1 MNYTRAAAA
10 FVNYCRASGQTAA
23 TVENHERNLRLF
35 SEAVALP
42 EGDEDITVAHID
54 EYKSLLHLRGLKQS
68 TVRAYLES
76 LCLFFAWATERKYC
90 AENPC
95 TPSAVKT
102 KVPPP
107 APYAHL
113 LTREEMAAL
122 LSPVCPK
129 GCTRKLFNR
138 NHAIVTVLLTS
149 GLRNSELRELRVS
162 DLIPSENRLVVR
174 CGKGGK
180 TRFAPYPPEAQE
192 AVAAWLSDPLRPS
205 ALPSDAILF
214 GKGTDTASWQMFSR
228 TELSTMVE
236 RFTKTVLGKE
246 SGIRTHA
253 LRHANASYLLD
264 AGVCIDDI
272 KDLLGHASPSVTV
285 RYAERLRPTVPT
297 DHAAAAFSRLSAAV

>member
-1 MNYTRAAAA
+1 MNYNTTTAAYL
-10 FVNYCRASGQTAA
+10 NYCRASGMTADS
-23 TVENHERNLRLF
+23 VSNNERSLRYF
-35 SEAVALP
+35 AEAVQLP
-42 EGDEDITVAHID
+42 EEITVAQID

-68 TVRAYLES
+68 SVRAYLQPLS
-76 LCLFFAWATERKYC
+76 QFFAWATERKYC
-90 AENPC
+90 SENPC
-95 TPSAVKT
+95 TASAVKT

-149 GLRNSELRELRVS
+149 GLRNSELRDLRVS
-162 DLIPSENRLVVR
+162 DLIPEENRLIVR

-180 TRFAPYPPEAQE
+180 SRTAPYPPAAQE
-192 AVAAWLSDPLRPS
+192 AVAAWMLDPLRPS
-205 ALPSDAILF
+205 ALPSDAFLF
-214 GKGTDTASWQMFSR
+214 GKGTDASSWAQFSR

-236 RFTKTVLGKE
+236 RFTKTVLGKD

-264 AGVCIDDI
+264 AGLCIDDI

-297 DHAAAAFSRLSAAV
+297 DHAADAFSRLSAAV

>member
-1 MNYTRAAAA
+1 MNYNRAAAA
-10 FVNYCRASGQTAA
+10 FINYCRASGQTAD
-23 TVENHERNLRLF
+23 TVSNNERNLRYF

-42 EGDEDITVAHID
+42 DADAEITVAHID

-107 APYAHL
+107 APYGHL
-113 LTREEMAAL
+113 LTREDMAAL

-129 GCTRKLFNR
+129 GCTKKLFNR

-149 GLRNSELRELRVS
+149 GLRNSELRELRLC

-180 TRFAPYPPEAQE
+180 MGYAPYPPVAQE

-236 RFTKTVLGKE
+236 RFTKTVLGKA

-253 LRHANASYLLD
+253 LRHANASYLWD
-264 AGVCIDDI
+264 SGMAIDDI
-272 KDLLGHASPSVTV
+272 QSVLRHSDSKITM
-285 RYAERLRPTVPT
+285 RYLDRLRPTAPT
-297 DHAAAAFSRLSAAV
+297 DHAADAFSALRAAV

>member
-1 MNYTRAAAA
+1 MNYNTTTAAYL
-10 FVNYCRASGQTAA
+10 NYCRASGMTADS
-23 TVENHERNLRLF
+23 VSNNERSLRYF
-35 SEAVALP
+35 AEAVNLP
-42 EGDEDITVAHID
+42 EEITVAQID

-68 TVRAYLES
+68 SVRAYLQPLS
-76 LCLFFAWATERKYC
+76 QFFSWATERKYC

-95 TPSAVKT
+95 TASAVKT

-113 LTREEMAAL
+113 LTREEMSAL

-149 GLRNSELRELRVS
+149 GLRNSELRDLRVS
-162 DLIPSENRLVVR
+162 DLLPEENRLIVR

-180 TRFAPYPPEAQE
+180 TRTAPYPPAAQE
-192 AVAAWLSDPLRPS
+192 AVASWMLDPLRPS
-205 ALPSDAILF
+205 TLPSEAFLF
-214 GKGTDTASWQMFSR
+214 GKGTDTANWTQFSR

-236 RFTKTVLGKE
+236 RFTKTVLGKD

-253 LRHANASYLLD
+253 LRHANASYLWD
-264 AGVCIDDI
+264 SGMREDDI
-272 KDLLGHASPSVTV
+272 QELLGHSDLGTTRVYLS
-285 RYAERLRPTVPT
+285 RLRPETPT
-297 DHAAAAFSRLSAAV
+297 ANAAAAFSRLSAAV

>member
-10 FVNYCRASGQTAA
+10 FINYCRASGQTAA

-42 EGDEDITVAHID
+42 DADAEITVAHID

-107 APYAHL
+107 APYNHL

-129 GCTRKLFNR
+129 GCTKKLFNR

-149 GLRNSELRELRVS
+149 GLRNSELRELRLC

-180 TRFAPYPPEAQE
+180 TRSAPYPPVAQE
-192 AVAAWLSDPLRPS
+192 AVAAWLSDPLCP
-205 ALPSDAILF
+205 ATLPSDAILF

-236 RFTKTVLGKE
+236 RFTKTVLGKD

-253 LRHANASYLLD
+253 LRHANASFLWD
-264 AGVCIDDI
+264 SGMREDDI
-272 KDLLGHASPSVTV
+272 QELLGHSDLGTTRVYLS
-285 RYAERLRPTVPT
+285 RLRPETPT
-297 DHAAAAFSRLSAAV
+297 DHAADAFAALRAAV

>member
-1 MNYTRAAAA
+1 MNYAAATAA
-10 FVNYCRASGQTAA
+10 FLNYCRASGQTAD
-23 TVENHERNLRLF
+23 TVDNHARHLRYF
-35 SEAVALP
+35 SESVKLP
-42 EGDEDITVAHID
+42 EEITVAQID

-68 TVRAYLES
+68 SVRAYLKS
-76 LCLFFAWATERKYC
+76 LTSFFAWATERKYC

-113 LTREEMAAL
+113 LSRDEMAAL
-122 LSPVCPK
+122 LSSSCPK
-129 GCTRKLFNR
+129 GCTRKLFTR

-149 GLRNSELRELRVS
+149 GLRNSELRDLRVS
-162 DLIPSENRLVVR
+162 DLIPEENRLIVR

-180 TRFAPYPPEAQE
+180 TRTAPYPPVAQA
-192 AVAAWLSDPLRPS
+192 AVASWMLDPLRPS
-205 ALPSDAILF
+205 TLPSDAFLF
-214 GKGTDTASWQMFSR
+214 GKGTDTANWTQFSR

-236 RFTKTVLGKE
+236 RFTKTALGKD

-264 AGVCIDDI
+264 AGLCIDDI

-297 DHAAAAFSRLSAAV
+297 DHAADAFSHLSAAV

>member
-1 MNYTRAAAA
+1 MNYTRATAA
-10 FVNYCRASGQTAA
+10 FINYCRASGQTAA

-35 SEAVALP
+35 SEAVSLP
-42 EGDEDITVAHID
+42 DADAEITVAHID

-76 LCLFFAWATERKYC
+76 LCLFFEWATERKYC

-107 APYAHL
+107 APYNHL

-129 GCTRKLFNR
+129 GCTKKLFNR

-149 GLRNSELRELRVS
+149 GLRNSELRELRLS

-180 TRFAPYPPEAQE
+180 MGYAPYPPVAQE
-192 AVAAWLSDPLRPS
+192 AVAAWLADPLRPS

-214 GKGTDTASWQMFSR
+214 GKGADTASWQMFSR

-236 RFTKTVLGKE
+236 RFTKTVLGKD
-246 SGIRTHA
+246 SGVRTHA
-253 LRHANASYLLD
+253 LRHANASYLWD
-264 AGVCIDDI
+264 SGMAIDDI
-272 KDLLGHASPSVTV
+272 QSVLRHSSPSVTMH
-285 RYAERLRPTVPT
+285 YLDRLRPTAPT
-297 DHAAAAFSRLSAAV
+297 DHAADAFAALRAAV

>member
-35 SEAVALP
+35 SEAVSLP
-42 EGDEDITVAHID
+42 DADTEITVAHID

-95 TPSAVKT
+95 TPSAGKT

-107 APYAHL
+107 APYNHL

-122 LSPVCPK
+122 LSPLCPK
-129 GCTRKLFNR
+129 GCTKKLFNR

-162 DLIPSENRLVVR
+162 DLIPEENRLVVR

-180 TRFAPYPPEAQE
+180 MGYAPYPPAAQE
-192 AVAAWLSDPLRPS
+192 AVAAWLADPLRPS

-246 SGIRTHA
+246 SGVRTHA

-264 AGVCIDDI
+264 SGMSLEDI
-272 KDLLGHASPSVTV
+272 KDCLHHSSSSVTA
-285 RYAERLRPTVPT
+285 RYAERLRPTTPT
-297 DHAAAAFSRLSAAV
+297 DNAAAAFSSLRAAV

>member
-1 MNYTRAAAA
+1 MNYTAATAA
-10 FVNYCRASGQTAA
+10 FLNYCRASGMTAD
-23 TVENHERNLRLF
+23 TVDNHERHLRYF
-35 SEAVALP
+35 AETVSLP
-42 EGDEDITVAHID
+42 EEITVAQID

-68 TVRAYLES
+68 SVRAYLGS
-76 LCLFFAWATERKYC
+76 LSLFFSWATERKYC

-95 TPSAVKT
+95 TASAVKT

-107 APYAHL
+107 APYNHL

-129 GCTRKLFNR
+129 GCTRKLFAR

-149 GLRNSELRELRVS
+149 GLRNSELRDLRVS
-162 DLIPSENRLVVR
+162 DLMPEKNQLLVR

-180 TRFAPYPPEAQE
+180 TRTAPYPPAAQE
-192 AVAAWLSDPLRPS
+192 AVASWMRDPLRPS
-205 ALPSDAILF
+205 TLPSEAFLF
-214 GKGTDTASWQMFSR
+214 GKGTDTATWSQFSR

-246 SGIRTHA
+246 SGVRTHA
-253 LRHANASYLLD
+253 LRHANASFLLD
-264 AGVCIDDI
+264 SGMCIDDI
-272 KDLLGHASPSVTV
+272 RDLLGHANPQVTV

-297 DHAAAAFSRLSAAV
+297 DHAADAFSRLAVAV

>member
-1 MNYTRAAAA
+1 MNYTRATAA
-10 FVNYCRASGQTAA
+10 FINYCRASGQTAA

-42 EGDEDITVAHID
+42 DADGEITVARID

-107 APYAHL
+107 APYNHL

-129 GCTRKLFNR
+129 GCTKKLFNR

-149 GLRNSELRELRVS
+149 GLRNSELRELRVC

-180 TRFAPYPPEAQE
+180 TRSAPYPQAAQE

-205 ALPSDAILF
+205 TLPSDAILF

-246 SGIRTHA
+246 YGVRTHA
-253 LRHANASYLLD
+253 LRHANASFLWD
-264 AGVCIDDI
+264 SGMREDDI
-272 KDLLGHASPSVTV
+272 QELLGHSDLGTTRVYLS
-285 RYAERLRPTVPT
+285 RLRPETPT
-297 DHAAAAFSRLSAAV
+297 DHAADAFAALRAAV

>member
-1 MNYTRAAAA
+1 MNYPRAAAA
-10 FVNYCRASGQTAA
+10 FLNYCRASGQTAD
-23 TVENHERNLRLF
+23 TVSNHERNLRYF

-42 EGDEDITVAHID
+42 EDGGEITVAHID

-76 LCLFFAWATERKYC
+76 LSLFFSWATERKYC

-95 TPSAVKT
+95 TPSATKT

-113 LTREEMAAL
+113 LSREEMAAL

-129 GCTRKLFNR
+129 GCTRKLFPR

-149 GLRNSELRELRVS
+149 GLRNSELRELRAS
-162 DLIPSENRLVVR
+162 DLFPEENRLIVR

-180 TRFAPYPPEAQE
+180 TRTAPFPPAAQE
-192 AVAAWLSDPLRPS
+192 AMKAWLSDPLRPRD
-205 ALPSDAILF
+205 LPQDAVIF
-214 GKGTDTASWQMFSR
+214 GKGDSASDWKMFSR
-228 TELSTMVE
+228 TELSTVVE

-246 SGIRTHA
+246 SGVRTHA
-253 LRHANASYLLD
+253 LRHANASYLWD
-264 AGVCIDDI
+264 SGMREDDI
-272 KDLLGHASPSVTV
+272 QELLGHSSVSTTA
-285 RYAERLRPTVPT
+285 RYLDRLRPTAPT
-297 DHAAAAFSRLSAAV
+297 DHAADAFSRLSAAV